1 MSPDKLMFKAKY
13 SLKLDLDPIFLD
25 REVVF

>member
-1 MSPDKLMFKAKY
+1 MSPDKLWFKAKC
-13 SLKLDLDPIFLD
+13 SLKLDLDPIFLN